1 MFSEIAPR
9 YDLLNRL
16 LSFGAD
22 LRWRRR
28 AVDLALE
35 KAPRRILDLAT
46 GTGDLAL
53 MLKERAPGA
62 EVVGADFAPPM
73 LAIARRKA
81 EARGLEVRFLEADA
95 LALPFPDGAFDAVT
109 IAFGFRNFADYEKAL
124 RELYRVLAPGGRL
137 VVLEFPPPPKGAFGL
152 VYRVYFQRVLPFLG
166 GLISGNFGAYRY
178 LPESVEAFP
187 APEALKAMM
196 AAAGFSVR
204 YELLTFGVAA
214 IHVGDSSSSL
224 GSLPSLRASTRKR
237 AIRPRASRT
246 LRHSSRG
253 FPVGSGK
260 ETWRLSVLAG

>member
-35 KAPRRILDLAT
+35 KAPKRILDLAT

-95 LALPFPDGAFDAVT
+95 LALPFPDGAFGAPT
-109 IAFGFRNFADYEKAL
+109 IGGGFRNFADYEKAL
-124 RELYRVLAPGGRL
+124 GELYRVLAPGGRL

-214 IHVGDSSSSL
+214 IHVGD
-224 GSLPSLRASTRKR
+224 
-237 AIRPRASRT
+237 RP
-246 LRHSSRG
+246 
-253 FPVGSGK
+253 
-260 ETWRLSVLAG
+260 

>member
-28 AVDLALE
+28 AVDLVLE

-53 MLKERAPGA
+53 MLKERAPEA

-137 VVLEFPPPPKGAFGL
+137 VLLEFPPPPKGAFGL
-152 VYRVYFQRVLPFLG
+152 VYRVYFGRVLPFLG
-166 GLISGNFGAYRY
+166 GLLSGNFGAYRY

-204 YELLTFGVAA
+204 YELLTLGVAA
-214 IHVGDSSSSL
+214 IHVGDK
-224 GSLPSLRASTRKR
+224 P
-237 AIRPRASRT
+237 
-246 LRHSSRG
+246 
-253 FPVGSGK
+253 
-260 ETWRLSVLAG
+260 

>member
-28 AVDLALE
+28 AVALALE

-53 MLKERAPGA
+53 LLKERAPWA
-62 EVVGADFAPPM
+62 EVVGVDFAPPM
-73 LAIARRKA
+73 LEIARKKA
-81 EARGLEVRFLEADA
+81 ASRGLEVAFLEADA
-95 LALPFPDGAFDAVT
+95 LALPFPEGAFDAVT
-109 IAFGFRNFADYEKAL
+109 LAFGFRNFADHEKAL

-137 VVLEFPPPPKGAFGL
+137 VLLEFPPPPGGAFGL
-152 VYRVYFQRVLPFLG
+152 VYRVYFRRVLPLLG
-166 GLISGNFGAYRY
+166 GLLSGNFGAYRY

-187 APEALKAMM
+187 APEALKALMER
-196 AAAGFSVR
+196 AGFSVA

-214 IHVGDSSSSL
+214 IHVGDK
-224 GSLPSLRASTRKR
+224 P
-237 AIRPRASRT
+237 
-246 LRHSSRG
+246 
-253 FPVGSGK
+253 
-260 ETWRLSVLAG
+260 

>member
-28 AVDLALE
+28 AVELALE

-53 MLKERAPGA
+53 LLKARAGEA

-73 LAIARRKA
+73 LEIARRKA
-81 EARGLEVRFLEADA
+81 RDLGLPVTFLEADA
-95 LALPFPDGAFDAVT
+95 LALPFPEGAFDAVT
-109 IAFGFRNFADYEKAL
+109 VAFGFRNFADYRKAL
-124 RELYRVLAPGGRL
+124 AELFRVLSPGGRL
-137 VVLEFPPPPKGAFGL
+137 VILEFPPPPGGAFGL

-187 APEALKAMM
+187 RPEALKAMM
-196 AAAGFSVR
+196 EEAGFSVR

-214 IHVGDSSSSL
+214 VHVGDK
-224 GSLPSLRASTRKR
+224 P
-237 AIRPRASRT
+237 
-246 LRHSSRG
+246 
-253 FPVGSGK
+253 
-260 ETWRLSVLAG
+260 

>member
-1 MFSEIAPR
+1 MRRMFSEIAPR

-28 AVDLALE
+28 AVALALE

-53 MLKERAPGA
+53 LLKERAPEA

-73 LAIARRKA
+73 LEIARRKA
-81 EARGLEVRFLEADA
+81 ASRGLEVAFLEADA

-137 VVLEFPPPPKGAFGL
+137 VLLEFPPPPRGAFGL
-152 VYRVYFQRVLPFLG
+152 VYRVYFQRVLPLLG
-166 GLISGNFGAYRY
+166 GLLSGNFGAYRY

-187 APEALKAMM
+187 TPEALKALMEG
-196 AAAGFSVR
+196 AGFSVA

-214 IHVGDSSSSL
+214 IHVGDK
-224 GSLPSLRASTRKR
+224 P
-237 AIRPRASRT
+237 
-246 LRHSSRG
+246 
-253 FPVGSGK
+253 
-260 ETWRLSVLAG
+260 